1 MQIKLT
7 VLYGHPINPA
17 AFEKYYAEIHLP
29 LAAKITGPTRA
40 ELSKGLPGP
49 DGSKPAFYRTAEF
62 WFESVAAFQAAMGSK
77 EGQTTAADLPNFAS
91 GGVTLL
97 VSEVMG

>member
-1 MQIKLT
+1 MQTKLT
-7 VLYGHPINPA
+7 VLYGHPTNPA
-17 AFEKYYAEIHLP
+17 AFEKYYAEVHLP
-29 LAAKITGPTRA
+29 LADQIIGYQRC

-62 WFESVAAFQAAMGSK
+62 WFESAAALQAAMGSP
-77 EGQTTAADLPNFAS
+77 EGRATAADLANFAT

-97 VSEVMG
+97 VSEVVE